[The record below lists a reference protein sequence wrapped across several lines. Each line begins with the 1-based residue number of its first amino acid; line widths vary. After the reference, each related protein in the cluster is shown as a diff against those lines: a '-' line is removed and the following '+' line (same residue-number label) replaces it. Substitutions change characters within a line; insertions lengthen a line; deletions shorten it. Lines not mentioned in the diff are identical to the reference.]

1 MLDSKDFKE
10 TMYFIFVV
18 LISMVLQPK
27 LRHYNKIK
35 LQNKFVISTIRFI
48 KMSMTGLTL
57 VLIILEGQVLNGIP
71 KYAKKSFLIFKKMVG
86 F

>member
-35 LQNKFVISTIRFI
+35 LQNKFVIFTIRFI

-71 KYAKKSFLIFKKMVG
+71 KYVKKSFLIFKKMVG